1 MIPLSVPNIKGNEL
15 KYLTQCVKTEF
26 VSSVGKFVNLF
37 ENKISKYTGS
47 KYAVACSSGTSALQL
62 ALRILGVKQ
71 NDEVI
76 VPSMTFIAT
85 VNSIMYLG
93 AKPVFMD
100 CDEYYNLDIKKLS
113 NFLKNKT
120 FIKNGFTFNKK
131 SKRKISAIIPVHV
144 SGNAVELKKLVA
156 ECQKRK
162 IKVVEDAAESL
173 GTFYNSGSLR
183 KKHTGTIGNV
193 GCLSFNGNKIIT
205 SGGGGMILTNE
216 KKLAKYAKYLSTQAT
231 DDPINYVHN
240 DIGYNFR
247 LTNVQAAVGLAQLEK
262 INYFLKKK
270 RELYRFYQKNFK
282 SMKNLNF
289 APVPKYA
296 TNNCWM
302 MSVILKKGSDKK
314 KLINYLRRKKIQTRS
329 IWQPCHMQKPYKF
342 FESYKIVNAENLFK
356 RTVNIP
362 CSTNLS
368 LNQARLVIKFIKNFY
383 KVSK

>member
-1 MIPLSVPNIKGNEL
+1 
-15 KYLTQCVKTEF
+15 
-26 VSSVGKFVNLF
+26 
-37 ENKISKYTGS
+37 
-47 KYAVACSSGTSALQL
+47 
-62 ALRILGVKQ
+62 
-71 NDEVI
+71 
-76 VPSMTFIAT
+76 
-85 VNSIMYLG
+85 
-93 AKPVFMD
+93 
-100 CDEYYNLDIKKLS
+100 
-113 NFLKNKT
+113 
-120 FIKNGFTFNKK
+120 
-131 SKRKISAIIPVHV
+131 
-144 SGNAVELKKLVA
+144 
-156 ECQKRK
+156 
-162 IKVVEDAAESL
+162 
-173 GTFYNSGSLR
+173 
-183 KKHTGTIGNV
+183 
-193 GCLSFNGNKIIT
+193 
-205 SGGGGMILTNE
+205 MILTNE

-270 RELYRFYQKNFK
+270 RNFIDFIKKNFK

-368 LNQARLVIKFIKNFY
+368 LNQARLVIKFIKIFY
-383 KVSK
+383 KDSKMIKIAFFTSTRGDLASLNPIIKEVERTKRVLNLCYLWVEHIYIKIMAIPSKKFKRKTKSLWIL